1 MCDAIIILFEFILK
15 GIRAAVSENGS
26 EAGLGRSD
34 QQQML
39 YNLSRIFSGG
49 SSSYAAQAEIMYNN
63 QDDDSSS
70 NEEDDEGYMDT
81 EDAESEV
88 RLKLIKS

>member
-1 MCDAIIILFEFILK
+1 VQ

-49 SSSYAAQAEIMYNN
+49 SSSYADQAEIMYSNET
-63 QDDDSSS
+63 DDSSS

-81 EDAESEV
+81 EEADSEV
-88 RLKLIKS
+88 SSQYLSKLIK